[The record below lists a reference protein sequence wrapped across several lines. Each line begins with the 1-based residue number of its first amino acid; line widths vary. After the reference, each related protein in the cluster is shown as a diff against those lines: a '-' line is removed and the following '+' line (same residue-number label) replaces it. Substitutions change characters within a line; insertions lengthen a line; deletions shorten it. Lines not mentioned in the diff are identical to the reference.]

1 MSRDDALI
9 TYIPADAVA
18 KLEEPSVIIS
28 IKGKH
33 NDRPAIDPK
42 HTVFHLDFDVG
53 DWARECDAGLKT
65 EQIDALL
72 KFVESV
78 KPRDI
83 FIHCTEGK
91 CRSYTIAKLLRS
103 RYRDEYYL
111 DHHKLSDS
119 GQWLDRHTCNTWN
132 NYMESI
138 DMQMLRAAN
147 MPL

>member
-18 KLEEPSVIIS
+18 NLEEPSVVIS
-28 IKGKH
+28 IKGRH

-42 HTVFHLDFDVG
+42 HTVFELDFDVG
-53 DWARECDAGLKT
+53 DWAVECGYTLKT

-78 KPRDI
+78 KGRDI
-83 FIHCTEGK
+83 FIHCTEGR
-91 CRSYTIAKLLRS
+91 CRSYTIAKLLRN
-103 RYRDEYYL
+103 RFREVYYVGPCE
-111 DHHKLSDS
+111 LSDG